1 MVGKGFGRI
10 IIKLGR
16 YGGAIT
22 NTAEDLG
29 RERSR
34 RDIVCVF
41 GLLSAAE
48 GLFLLCLSEMGRDG
62 MEWVGRDYY
71 MEFDVRLS
79 FGHCKGFERAHRVS
93 TPKVGCPEEDI
104 CCYRTALL
112 EEK

>member
-1 MVGKGFGRI
+1 MFGRGDHNLPGALTSPTYAFCRFLVIDFIGLADLTLMVGKGFGRI

-71 MEFDVRLS
+71 MEF
-79 FGHCKGFERAHRVS
+79 
-93 TPKVGCPEEDI
+93 
-104 CCYRTALL
+104 
-112 EEK
+112 